1 MTKQNSKQSTTH
13 TSQDKTRQHQPLV
26 ALTQAQL
33 EVINGGII
41 TVNHNETIIKTSK
54 TQSVTQTS
62 QDNTSQ
68 RRDFSFRPK

>member
-26 ALTQAQL
+26 ALTEVQL
-33 EVINGGII
+33 EAISGGII
-41 TVNHNETIIKTSK
+41 TVNHNETMVKTSK

-62 QDNTSQ
+62 QDKTRQ
-68 RRDFSFRPK
+68 PRDFSFRPK